1 MATEEPMTLSD
12 RLRRMLDDRG
22 CSISEAARLARL
34 EKQQTW
40 RIVTG
45 RNANPGI
52 QTIQRLVEAV
62 GGTMAELF
70 ADEEAG

>member
-1 MATEEPMTLSD
+1 VNESMTLSD
-12 RLRRMLDDRG
+12 RLRRLLDDRG
-22 CSISEAARLARL
+22 VSISEAARLAGL

-45 RNANPGI
+45 RNANPGVR
-52 QTIQRLVEAV
+52 TVTRLVEAV

-70 ADEEAG
+70 ADKETD

>member
-1 MATEEPMTLSD
+1 MTVSD

-22 CSISEAARLARL
+22 CSISEAARLAGL

-52 QTIQRLVEAV
+52 LTVTRLVEAV